1 MDKKKKKSN
10 TTNEVKE
17 ETKNEEK
24 IIKEEVPEEEEKE
37 VEKVVEPEPTIPE
50 IKEDETKE
58 AEPIKETQ
66 ELKEKKSSQKIFMI
80 LGIVLIVAIMAAILL
95 KVLVQPLLKEDK
107 KIYTDFNVSS
117 IKTESGNTRDIST
130 DSTFIIETDK
140 AVNTESV
147 RRKVYIEPS
156 IDYEVKAISATK
168 YKLIPTNGLTDNE
181 VYTIEDIKDEKATY
195 KWAFETKRKLSV
207 ESING
212 DTDYNHTY
220 VQKDDVFTIE
230 FSMEGVENLEK
241 YVTISPKISGEWKKY
256 NSSWVFEHSTKLKE
270 GQIYTLTISKDL
282 KVGNYSL
289 NKTIKSKIECN
300 KPYSYTEDD
309 ITFESQTV
317 TIDGVNTFSPDE
329 NPKVT
334 IKLRD
339 GDINSRVEMEFD
351 TVIYKFAGVKEFK
364 EAIDSPKTIDT
375 SKLTKFATA
384 KAKSKDAVATLDQ
397 TLPKGYYVMSLKYKN
412 EVINQ
417 LVQVVNVQAYM
428 LNTEKDTLVWAMKN
442 GSPAS
447 DIKVEFNGKSYKTNK
462 NGIATLKNISTDTN
476 EKTYLIVN
484 SDSENPTI
492 ILAKNYTQDN
502 YPNAYIYTDRPI
514 YKPTDTIEIWGYVPL
529 KEFAYKVEDSF
540 VIKFGNTSKKVK
552 LNKNGT
558 FNTKIKIKNYGS
570 GDSSIF
576 LYYKDSYLTS
586 RGIEIYNYIKPT
598 YTYSIENLDKKYYYA
613 GETIKFDVK
622 VEHITGLTAKNK
634 KVSVY
639 LDNKKYT
646 AKTNSK
652 GYAHFEIK
660 TKFDEDNYGYNW
672 ISVKTGDSND
682 DTDITQASTEVHV
695 YNYNV
700 GVTADIVNKKL
711 QIETYKIDFDKLNKD
726 KDYKKEDGEKYNT
739 NATVKIYENT
749 NTRYVD
755 YTKYSDY
762 EKKMVNVYS
771 WDYNSKVVD
780 TVSVNITNGKGELDF
795 SKYKTISTE
804 EKEVSYSAEVEIRDT
819 NGRLNKAYGYVSSY
833 DENSDDDS
841 RTYKYYS
848 LNIAGEKSYDINDKV
863 SFQINSPYG
872 PVTEND
878 GKILLV
884 FYKEGIIDT
893 QIISTDDFSF
903 KFKKDYFPGVYVTAA
918 YLSGGKVYETGFAPW
933 EGFQKGVY
941 LDYDET
947 KKKVNIE
954 IKPDKENYKPG
965 DKVTLKINTKD
976 EKNKALVTDLNISV
990 VDEAIFE
997 IKEDDTSIIE
1007 TIYDN
1012 RYFQA
1017 YQMSTNRFYSKY
1029 EGGGG
1034 GDVRGGGDRFNFK
1047 DTAYFTTTTTNKKGE
1062 ATVSF
1067 KLPDNIT
1074 KYRVTVHA
1082 GNKDEYLGVNTKT
1095 VTATQD
1101 FFVESPIP
1109 VNVKYTDDL
1118 VINAISHGKN
1128 IKDNISY
1135 TFKLDDNELKATGKI
1150 DEYVS
1155 VNFNK
1160 QAIGNHKLTI
1170 TAKTK
1175 DKTDTVV
1182 YNVKIISNHQEVKTK
1197 TTKDISSEVSIKPTK
1212 NPIRLEIYDKKLET
1226 YLKYVDQLGKIYSS
1240 RIDTKIGIYESY
1252 KYSKRFNQEEV
1263 DDAFIDL
1270 SDYVDSELV
1279 LSNPTSKKTDTLL
1292 SAVVSKYALGYVG
1305 DLDFNQIIKNKK
1317 SSVKEVYSAYLGLA
1331 SQNRAI
1337 LKDLDYLRK
1346 SDTKRS
1352 DLENIILASSYAFLG
1367 DYNTAKEIY
1376 KEQKMAI
1383 KDNKAYI
1390 KDKEITNDDT
1400 KAIAAI
1406 LTSMIDK
1413 NTSTKII
1420 DHLINKKST
1429 SMYLNFAII
1438 SYLNNNTESIEKDKK
1453 VTINYGK
1460 NKKEVTI
1467 SGFKVEK
1474 LDINQDDLS
1483 TISFSNYS
1491 KDLKV
1496 SYYYITSIDEL
1507 NEKSI
1512 KKDVTV
1518 SLNKSLKKNETT
1530 TLKVKYNNSSKDDG
1544 YEIKIAL
1551 PHGLSIDEESIKL
1564 PDYVYLDKTNREY
1577 VSIYV
1582 SRKKS
1587 ISLNIPITA
1596 INEGKYVF
1604 EPVVIYN
1611 NGIYHISNK
1620 INLNIS
1626 K

>member
-1 MDKKKKKSN
+1 MGKEKMEND

-17 ETKNEEK
+17 EQKNEEEK
-24 IIKEEVPEEEEKE
+24 IKEDLPAEKE
-37 VEKVVEPEPTIPE
+37 TENEKVVETEPIIPE
-50 IKEDETKE
+50 IKGDEEKETEQAKETK
-58 AEPIKETQ
+58 Q
-66 ELKEKKSSQKIFMI
+66 LKQKKPSQKIFMI
-80 LGIVLIVAIMAAILL
+80 LGIILIIAILGAIAF
-95 KVLVQPLLKEDK
+95 KVIIKPLIKEDQ
-107 KIYTDFNVSS
+107 KIYTNFNVSS

-156 IDYEVKAISATK
+156 IDYDVKAISKTK
-168 YKLIPTNGLTDNE
+168 YKLIPTNGLEDNE

-207 ESING
+207 VSING
-212 DTDYNHTY
+212 STDYNHTY
-220 VQKDDVFTIE
+220 VAKDNAFTIE

-241 YVTISPKISGEWKKY
+241 YVTISPKISGKWKKY
-256 NSSWVFEHSTKLKE
+256 NSSWVFEHTEKLKE

-289 NKTIKSKIECN
+289 NKTIKSEIECYS
-300 KPYSYTEDD
+300 PYNSQDD
-309 ITFESQTV
+309 EITFESQTP
-317 TIDGVNTFSPDE
+317 TIDNVNTFSPDE

-334 IKLRD
+334 IELRD
-339 GDINSRVEMEFD
+339 GDINSRAEMEFD
-351 TVIYKFAGVKEFK
+351 TVIYKFNGVKDFK

-375 SKLTKFATA
+375 TKLTKFATT

-412 EVINQ
+412 KVINQ
-417 LVQVVNVQAYM
+417 LIQVVNIQAFV

-442 GSPAS
+442 GFPAS
-447 DIKVEFNGKSYKTNK
+447 DIKVEFNDKSYKTNK

-476 EKTYLIVN
+476 EKTYLTVN

-492 ILAKNYTQDN
+492 ILAKNYKQEN

-529 KEFAYKVEDSF
+529 KEFAYKVENNF
-540 VIKFGNTSKKVK
+540 AIKFGNTSKKVK
-552 LNKNGT
+552 INKNGT
-558 FNTKIKIKNYGS
+558 FTTKIKIKNYGS
-570 GDSSIF
+570 GDSDIT
-576 LYYKDSYLTS
+576 LYYKDSYITS
-586 RGIEIYNYIKPT
+586 RDIEIYNYIKPT

-634 KVSVY
+634 VVNAY
-639 LDNKKYT
+639 LESKKYT

-660 TKFDEDNYGYNW
+660 TKYDKENFGHNFIY
-672 ISVKTGDSND
+672 VKTGDTSD
-682 DTDITQASTEVHV
+682 DTDVIQASDFVYI

-700 GVTADIVNKKL
+700 GVKTNIKNQKL
-711 QIETYKIDFDKLNKD
+711 SIESYKIDFAKLNKD
-726 KDYKKEDGEKYNT
+726 KDYKEEDGEKYNT
-739 NATVKIYENT
+739 NATVKIYKNT
-749 NTRYVD
+749 STRYIES
-755 YTKYSDY
+755 TEYSDY
-762 EKKMVNVYS
+762 EKKMVNVYN
-771 WDYNSKVVD
+771 WNYDRKLVE
-780 TVSVNITNGKGELDF
+780 TKSVNISKGKGELDV

-804 EKEVSYSAEVEIRDT
+804 EKQVSYSVEVEVRDT
-819 NGRLNKAYGYVSSY
+819 NGRLSTTNDYINYFN
-833 DENSDDDS
+833 ENDDDGGGF
-841 RTYKYYS
+841 KYYS
-848 LNIAGEKSYDINDKV
+848 LNITNDKKYDINDNV

-893 QIISTDDFSF
+893 QIISTDEFSF
-903 KFKKDYFPGVYVTAA
+903 KFKKEYFPGVYVTAA
-918 YLSGGKVYETGFAPW
+918 YLSGGKVYETGFSPW
-933 EGFQKGVY
+933 EGYSKGVY

-947 KKKVNIE
+947 KKKANIE

-965 DKVTLKINTKD
+965 DKVTLKIKTKD
-976 EKNKALVTDLNISV
+976 EKEKPLVTDLNISV

-997 IKEDDTSIIE
+997 IKQDDTSIVE

-1017 YQMSTNRFYSKY
+1017 YQMSTNRFYSKFD
-1029 EGGGG
+1029 GGGG
-1034 GDVRGGGDRFNFK
+1034 GDVSAPGPRYNFK
-1047 DTAYFTTTTTNKKGE
+1047 DTAYFTSTTTNKNGE

-1074 KYRVTVHA
+1074 KYRVTTHA
-1082 GNKDEYLGVNTKT
+1082 ANKDEYLGVNTKT
-1095 VTATQD
+1095 ITATQD

-1128 IKDNISY
+1128 IKDTISY
-1135 TFKLDDNELKATGKI
+1135 TFKLDDKELKATGKI

-1155 VNFNK
+1155 VNFNR
-1160 QAIGNHKLTI
+1160 QTIGNHKLTI

-1182 YNVKIISNHQEVKTK
+1182 YNVKIITNHQEVKTK
-1197 TTKDISSEVSIKPTK
+1197 TTKDISSELNIKPTK

-1226 YLKYVDQLGKIYSS
+1226 YLKYVDQLEKIYSS
-1240 RIDTKIGIYESY
+1240 RIDTKIGIHEAY
-1252 KYSKRFNQEEV
+1252 KYNKKFNKEEA
-1263 DDAFIDL
+1263 DDTFMDL
-1270 SDYVDSELV
+1270 SSYIDSELV
-1279 LSNPTSKKTDTLL
+1279 LSNPTSKKTDALL
-1292 SAVVSKYALGYVG
+1292 SAIVSKYALGYVG
-1305 DLDFNQIIKNKK
+1305 DLNFNQIITKQK
-1317 SSVKEVYSAYLGLA
+1317 SSSKEIYSAYLGLA

-1346 SDTKRS
+1346 TDTKRD
-1352 DLENIILASSYAFLG
+1352 DLETIILANSYAFLG
-1367 DYNTAKEIY
+1367 DYTTAKEIY
-1376 KEQKMAI
+1376 KEQKVTI
-1383 KDNKAYI
+1383 KDNKIYI
-1390 KDKEITNDDT
+1390 KDKEVANDDT
-1400 KAIAAI
+1400 KALIAI

-1438 SYLNNNTESIEKDKK
+1438 SYLDNNTESIEKNKK
-1453 VTINYGK
+1453 VTITYGK

-1467 SGFKVEK
+1467 SGFKVET
-1474 LDINQDDLS
+1474 LDINQDELS

-1496 SYYYITSIDEL
+1496 SYYYVTSIDEL

-1518 SLNKSLKKNETT
+1518 SLKKNLKKNETT
-1530 TLKVKYNNSSKDDG
+1530 TLKVKYDNKSKDDG

-1577 VSIYV
+1577 VSMYV
-1582 SRKKS
+1582 SGKKS

-1596 INEGKYVF
+1596 INEGKYIF

-1611 NGIYHISNK
+1611 NGTHHISNK
-1620 INLNIS
+1620 ININIS